1 MVYILQT
8 SNKTIICDNYIV
20 APGSCKNED
29 WRDSFN
35 NTGWS
40 KCPSTFPYINGL
52 YRNKSSDKKQDKI
65 NRLEK
70 ANCCEGF
77 ENIKSE
83 CVEENWWKSFDK

>member
-1 MVYILQT
+1 M
-8 SNKTIICDNYIV
+8 KTGETV
-20 APGSCKNED
+20 L
-29 WRDSFN
+29 
-35 NTGWS
+35 TTLHGWS